1 MLLALTAMR
10 RRRRSAQLADLL
22 LGNDALEFLGLA
34 LDPVAESSVRLD
46 RHEGGDSINALR
58 YGDVATL
65 WLLRVEQHVVID
77 RVMIWHDRVIFSV
90 SVDRC
95 ADPKIPAVPR

>member
-1 MLLALTAMR
+1 MGSCKR

-22 LGNDALEFLGLA
+22 LGNDALDFLSLA

-46 RHEGGDSINALR
+46 RHAGGDGINALR
-58 YGDVATL
+58 HGDVAAL
-65 WLLRVEQHVVID
+65 WLLRVEKHVVID

-95 ADPKIPAVPR
+95 ADPKIPVVLR